1 MRVVLKECAWE
12 PLGDN
17 LIVIYDPREAL
28 TLADPDGQIAAFLT
42 ELSAGPCTA
51 AELASALAARGF
63 DVSEADVAEGLAGL
77 DSLGLVEEAGERRLG
92 DPVADERHFSTLTFF
107 GSFAGLGRSRAGY
120 VRRLRESHVLVL
132 GAGGAGSSI
141 VQCLAGLGV
150 GAMTLVDRDDV
161 APRNFARQFLYRH
174 QDIGRS
180 KVDRAAEWVREY
192 DPTIEV
198 RAVDRWIAGPEDLKD
213 LTADV
218 DLIAGGLDGEPQ
230 AHLWVNE
237 AALRAGVPLVSGGM
251 QRTQL
256 MYCSVDPGRSAC
268 LLCDESDRPDPGEPT
283 SAGVAQRLTREMRL
297 NNALIGPIA
306 MQMGS
311 LIAYEALRYLTAF
324 EPPRA
329 AGARVMLDL
338 RTGLVPVWEP
348 FPRDPECPACAL
360 APVRP
365 A

>member
-12 PLGDN
+12 PLGED
-17 LIVIYDPREAL
+17 LIVVYDPREAL
-28 TLADPDGQIAAFLT
+28 TLADPDGQVAAFLT
-42 ELSAGPCTA
+42 ELSRGPQTVE
-51 AELASALAARGF
+51 ELRSALAARGV
-63 DVSEADVAEGLAGL
+63 DVTEEDVRSGLEGL
-77 DSLGLVEEAGERRLG
+77 DSLGLVENADERQLG
-92 DPVADERHFSTLTFF
+92 DPVADERHFSNLTFF
-107 GSFAGLGRSRAGY
+107 GSFAGLGRSRAGH
-120 VRRLRESHVLVL
+120 VRRLREAHVLVL

-174 QDIGRS
+174 EDIGRS

-192 DPTIEV
+192 DPGIEV
-198 RAVDRWIAGPEDLKD
+198 RAVDRWISGPEDLKD
-213 LTADV
+213 LTDGV
-218 DLIAGGLDGEPQ
+218 DLIAGGLDGEDD

-237 AALRAGVPLVSGGM
+237 AALRAGIPLVSGGM
-251 QRTQL
+251 GRTQL
-256 MYCSVDPGRSAC
+256 MYCSVDPGKSPC

-283 SAGVAQRLTREMRL
+283 SAGVAQRLTRGMRL

-311 LIAYEALRYLTAF
+311 LIAYEALRYLTGF

-348 FPRDPECPACAL
+348 FPKDPDCPACAL
-360 APVRP
+360 APVRS